1 MCNMPTI
8 AFHSMYLLNP
18 ALYQISSILVI
29 LSPIVLIAN
38 SYTHCNDRHKCMNWL
53 LIFAVVR
60 QKIVWNWVILWP
72 FHDNFGTTYEPF
84 GCCLVT
90 TWWVGDYLVTT
101 FGSFVGCLVT
111 TLRLQDDL
119 PQSTTIKIHIFK
131 KILPQNLKRIIS
143 SLLYVFTFTISK
155 D

>member
-1 MCNMPTI
+1 MCNMPAV
-8 AFHSMYLLNP
+8 AFHS
-18 ALYQISSILVI
+18 IL
-29 LSPIVLIAN
+29 LIAN
-38 SYTHCNDRHKCMNWL
+38 PYIHCNDRNKCMNWL
-53 LIFAVVR
+53 LISAVVR
-60 QKIVWNWVILWP
+60 QKIVRNWIILWP
-72 FHDNFGTTYEPF
+72 FHDHFGTPYIPF

-111 TLRLQDDL
+111 TLRFQDDL

-131 KILPQNLKRIIS
+131 KILPQNLRRIIS